1 MKPGTCACLFFGVA
15 LVAAAASSLFAQT
28 TSPSLAKELAATW
41 DRAAQ
46 DLIDVAEAMP
56 EERYEFKPTP
66 EMSTKSIMQRSAAPH
81 RMKMVR

>member
-15 LVAAAASSLFAQT
+15 MVAVAASSLFAQT

-46 DLIDVAEAMP
+46 GLIDVAEAMP

-66 EMSTKSIMQRSAAPH
+66 EMSTKSDTAGE
-81 RMKMVR
+81 V